1 MYIPHNLSLVT
12 SSRFCENVRGNRKL
26 VVEVIKVK
34 NSSLPDQIAAFR
46 YALVAPIVSRQQPLA
61 KGEIKAYFEQLA
73 SQTFDVPGQTRSQL
87 SVRTLERY
95 LSQYRKHGWEGLL
108 PKTRRD
114 KGGQRLSEEVVAEA
128 IALRRERPERSVEQI
143 IYMLEESGRVERGTV
158 AFSTLSRHLNKAGVA
173 QRKLLTNTERGYR
186 RFEVESPNVLWQSD
200 AQHTLYLPDPRDP
213 KRRKKAILFA
223 ILDDYSRLVIH
234 GQFYWDEKLPRLEDC
249 LKKAILRHGIPE
261 QFYCDNGA
269 VFSSLHLA
277 RICGKLGIRLS
288 HSRPYRPAGRGKIE
302 RFFRFV
308 DTSFKPEAYDAIQN
322 GRIQTLQELNE
333 AFQAWLEGY
342 YHQRKHGSTGETPS
356 ERYQRDMTS
365 PRRISVM
372 DLSDVFLWEEER
384 TVDKTGCISLSG
396 NRYEVE
402 LELARKKVQLRFDPF
417 DLQTVQVWCDGQRY
431 SDARP
436 LDLSRRYDRR
446 VSPEN
451 QEDSVDPSSL
461 SFFQL
466 AERKRQE
473 RLSEDGVFYSKGEQ
487 ER

>member
-1 MYIPHNLSLVT
+1 M
-12 SSRFCENVRGNRKL
+12 
-26 VVEVIKVK
+26 KVQ
-34 NSSLPDQIAAFR
+34 NNNLPDQIAAFR
-46 YALVAPIVSRQQPLA
+46 YALIAPIVSRKQPLA
-61 KGEIKAYFEQLA
+61 TGELKEYFEQLA
-73 SQTFDVPGQTRSQL
+73 SQTFDIPGQTRSQL

-95 LSQYRKHGWEGLL
+95 LSHYRKHGWEGLL

-114 KGGQRLSEEVVAEA
+114 KGSQRLPAEVVAEA

-158 AFSTLSRHLNKAGVA
+158 AFSTLSRHLYKAGVA
-173 QRKLLTNTERGYR
+173 QRALLSNSERGYR

-213 KRRKKAILFA
+213 KKRKKAILFA

-261 QFYCDNGA
+261 QFYVDNGA

-277 RICGKLGIRLS
+277 RICGKLGMRLS

-365 PRRISVM
+365 PRRISIT
-372 DLSDVFLWEEER
+372 DLSNIFLWEEER

-402 LELARKKVQLRFDPF
+402 LELVRKKILLRFDPF
-417 DLQTVQVWCDGQRY
+417 DLQTIQVWSDGRRY
-431 SDARP
+431 PDARP
-436 LDLSRRYDRR
+436 LELSRRYDRR
-446 VSPEN
+446 VTPES
-451 QEDSVDPSSL
+451 QEDSVDQSSL
-461 SFFQL
+461 SFFQI

-473 RLSEDGVFYSKGEQ
+473 RLNEEGIFYSKGEH

>member
-1 MYIPHNLSLVT
+1 MKQNHTPEQV
-12 SSRFCENVRGNRKL
+12 
-26 VVEVIKVK
+26 
-34 NSSLPDQIAAFR
+34 AAFR
-46 YALVAPIVSRQQPLA
+46 YGLIAPIVSRQSPLA
-61 KGEIKAYFEQLA
+61 PGELKAYFEHLSSQSFEIP
-73 SQTFDVPGQTRSQL
+73 SQTSKRL

-108 PKTRRD
+108 PNPRRD
-114 KGGQRLSEEVVAEA
+114 KGGHRLSEEVIADA

-143 IYMLEESGRVERGTV
+143 IYMLEASGRAKQGEI
-158 AFSTLSRHLNKAGVA
+158 AYSTLSRHLRKAGVA
-173 QRKLLTNTERGYR
+173 QRELLSDSERGFR
-186 RFEVESPNVLWQSD
+186 RFEVEAPNVLWQSD

-213 KRRKKAILFA
+213 KKRKKAILFA

-269 VFSSLHLA
+269 VYSSLHLT
-277 RICGKLGIRLS
+277 RICGKLGVRLS

-308 DTSFKPEAYDAIQN
+308 DTSFKPEAYESIQN
-322 GRIQTLQELNE
+322 GHIQTLHQLNE

-342 YHQRKHGSTGETPS
+342 YHQRIHGSTGEAPTV
-356 ERYQRDMTS
+356 RYQRTVK
-365 PRRISVM
+365 PLRHISVL
-372 DLSDVFLWEEER
+372 DLSDIFLWEEER

-396 NRYEVE
+396 NRYEVD
-402 LELARKKVQLRFDPF
+402 LELARRKVQVRFDPF
-417 DLQTVQVWCDGQRY
+417 DLQTIQVWCNGQRF

-436 LDLSRRYDRR
+436 LELNRRYDHR
-446 VSPEN
+446 VRPELV
-451 QEDSVDPSSL
+451 EDSADPTAL
-461 SFFQL
+461 SFFQI

-473 RLSEDGVFYSKGEQ
+473 KLSEDGLHYAKGERR
-487 ER
+487 E